1 MSRTS
6 LLLSL
11 VALGGLTRPL
21 LAADTPAPATAP
33 RNVVII
39 LSDDHR
45 YDFMSFH
52 EHAPD
57 FLQTPNLDRMA
68 SEGAHLKNAFVTTSL
83 CSPSR
88 ASILSGQYAH
98 KHGVVDNT
106 TPIPPTTRFFPTDLQ
121 KAGYTTAFFGK
132 WHMGESDDRPQP
144 GFDRWLSFEGQGV
157 YRNPVFNIDGEEVAR
172 EGYTTDLLTDYA
184 LDWLDQR
191 EAQGSTKPFF
201 LYLSH
206 KAVHSTFDPA
216 DRHLDAYKDI
226 QIPYPPTMVHTESNR
241 AGKPRWVD
249 DQRFGW
255 HGVEFPYQGR
265 IDFDAFYR
273 RYAETLLAL
282 DENVG
287 RVLDYL
293 QEHGL
298 AENTLVLYLG
308 DNGFLLGEHGLIDKR
323 NAYEP
328 SIRIPMLAWCPGW
341 VPAGS
346 TIEPQVRNIDIAPT
360 LLELTGTHSAIAM
373 DGESFLPLLHGETAA
388 STASDREFLYEY
400 YWEYAYPHTPTTF
413 ALRGE
418 RFKYITYQ
426 GIWDK
431 SELYDLSTDPEE
443 RHNLI
448 DVPAFHETA
457 LEMRHRLFDRLEAD
471 QAMQVPI
478 RRGDYQAGERLIHD

>member
-1 MSRTS
+1 MLRSRFLRS
-6 LLLSL
+6 AVVGLLL
-11 VALGGLTRPL
+11 AGALTRSL
-21 LAADTPAPATAP
+21 FAAESSASAP

-68 SEGAHLKNAFVTTSL
+68 AEGAHLKNAFVTTSL

-98 KHGVVDNT
+98 RHGVVDNT
-106 TPIPPTTRFFPTDLQ
+106 TPIPERTRFFPSDLQ
-121 KAGYTTAFFGK
+121 AAGYKTAFFGK
-132 WHMGESDDRPQP
+132 WHMGESDDRPRP

-157 YRNPVFNIDGEEVAR
+157 YRDPLFNIDGEEVQC

-184 LDWLDQR
+184 LDWLQQQPADQ
-191 EAQGSTKPFF
+191 PFL

-206 KAVHSTFDPA
+206 KAVHSKFEPA
-216 DRHLDAYKDI
+216 ERHLDAYGDI
-226 QIPYPPTMVHTESNR
+226 KIPYPATMARTESNA
-241 AGKPRWVD
+241 AGKPRWVQ
-249 DQRFGW
+249 DQRFSW
-255 HGVEFPYQGR
+255 HGVEYPYHGR
-265 IDFDAFYR
+265 TDFDTFYR
-273 RYAETLLAL
+273 NYAETLLAL

-293 QEHGL
+293 EEHGL

-323 NAYEP
+323 HAYEA
-328 SIRIPMLAWCPGW
+328 SIRIPMLAWCPGY

-346 TIEPQVRNIDIAPT
+346 TIEPLVRNIDIAPT
-360 LLELTGTHSAIAM
+360 LLELTGATSSIAM
-373 DGESFLPLLHGETAA
+373 DGLSFLPLLHGDTLNTA
-388 STASDREFLYEY
+388 TTDREFLYEY
-400 YWEYAYPHTPTTF
+400 YWEYAYPQTPTTF
-413 ALRGE
+413 ALRGD
-418 RFKYITYQ
+418 RYKYITYQ

-431 SELYDLSTDPEE
+431 SELYDLQTDPEE

-448 DVPAFHETA
+448 DVPAMHDIA
-457 LEMRHRLFDRLEAD
+457 LAMRHRLFDRLEAD
-471 QAMQVPI
+471 NAMQVPV
-478 RRGDYQAGERLIHD
+478 RRGDYQAGERLLHD